1 MTRPEL
7 VFLHIPKTAGT
18 SQLNAF
24 TQYYGAPN
32 VFWIGK
38 DCAPDIW
45 RYPQA
50 QVGERFVV
58 GGHKRLAFYP
68 RHLDPLYCALL
79 RDPIERAISLFVYH
93 TRPELAVIEP
103 WSDGQ
108 ARSALL
114 EKLLARGIDP
124 DSMLNS
130 IRNCRPFRQQISNYQ
145 CRYLSRDR
153 ATFAAVRRSLQGC
166 DVAIGTVASYDRFQR
181 ELWDLLDWAGE
192 APARVNRSR
201 DDYAAAYLQD
211 EELVA
216 QIAAL
221 NSEDQALLQWVET
234 EHSGLWLQLADRR
247 GRLRRLRRLPLK
259 PGWRKVRQWCWED
272 AADLWP
278 PRGPQHLAWPLN
290 RMLLAEPC
298 RLLYMPTPGAL
309 DAGIQR
315 LVLEL
320 SALPQRDALHALGIE
335 RVTGEFATG
344 LLLADRSEADIK
356 AIGAERDWF
365 RFAIVYEP
373 VIRLVEIYREYF
385 VEQREQLPQRPPMY
399 QLVAE
404 AQGLEVADCSAGI
417 SFRQFVEAVCSGRYD
432 DPLWLPQFHFLAWA
446 NTYNRLYRADELAVL
461 EADLAAIT
469 GRAIR
474 IEATA
479 PAIPAW
485 AGPVPL
491 LEARHADTL
500 PQELPG
506 DPALWCGQ
514 LVDVALLE
522 LITAYYAWDL
532 RLYYNRTADNKPEVA
547 GV

>member
-24 TQYYGAPN
+24 TQYYGAAN

-181 ELWDLLDWAGE
+181 ELWDLLDWTGRGPGQGQPQPGQLRCGLSAGRG
-192 APARVNRSR
+192 AGRADCRAQQRRPG
-201 DDYAAAYLQD
+201 AAAVGGERACRPLAAAGGQARA
-211 EELVA
+211 L
-216 QIAAL
+216 AAL
-221 NSEDQALLQWVET
+221 AHAATQAGAAQSPAVVL
-234 EHSGLWLQLADRR
+234 GRR
-247 GRLRRLRRLPLK
+247 G
-259 PGWRKVRQWCWED
+259 
-272 AADLWP
+272 
-278 PRGPQHLAWPLN
+278 
-290 RMLLAEPC
+290 
-298 RLLYMPTPGAL
+298 
-309 DAGIQR
+309 
-315 LVLEL
+315 
-320 SALPQRDALHALGIE
+320 
-335 RVTGEFATG
+335 
-344 LLLADRSEADIK
+344 
-356 AIGAERDWF
+356 
-365 RFAIVYEP
+365 
-373 VIRLVEIYREYF
+373 
-385 VEQREQLPQRPPMY
+385 
-399 QLVAE
+399 
-404 AQGLEVADCSAGI
+404 
-417 SFRQFVEAVCSGRYD
+417 
-432 DPLWLPQFHFLAWA
+432 
-446 NTYNRLYRADELAVL
+446 
-461 EADLAAIT
+461 
-469 GRAIR
+469 
-474 IEATA
+474 
-479 PAIPAW
+479 
-485 AGPVPL
+485 
-491 LEARHADTL
+491 
-500 PQELPG
+500 
-506 DPALWCGQ
+506 
-514 LVDVALLE
+514 
-522 LITAYYAWDL
+522 
-532 RLYYNRTADNKPEVA
+532 
-547 GV
+547 